1 MAAPVLQFKRGN
13 LASLPGLQAGEPG
26 FTVDKNDLYVGIDS
40 TTTNNQFIGSARFW
54 EKGDATNASGV
65 KLVEAQNNGA
75 SAITIKAPASLSDN
89 QVYTMPASAV
99 NNGFLKCNAS
109 GELSFDTAPQNSG
122 AVSDIAVTDESADTT
137 CFPMFAT
144 QATGDIQPKTG
155 TNLTFNASSGELT
168 ASSFSGNLTGAVTGN
183 VSGSSGSCTG
193 NAATATALETARN
206 IGGVSFDGTANIN
219 LPGVNAS
226 GNQDTSGNAATAT
239 ALETARN
246 IGGVSFDG
254 TANINL
260 PGVNTAGSQDT
271 TGNADTATLAATS
284 TITANNSTNETVF
297 PVFVDGATGAQG
309 LESDTGLTY
318 NPSTG
323 ALSSTSFVGALTG
336 AVTGNVSGN
345 VTGNVTGNQSGGT
358 VSATSA
364 AVADLTSGRVVLA
377 GSSGELEDN
386 GNLTF
391 DGSTLTVTGAASV
404 TTNLTI
410 GGNLTVNGTTTQVNT
425 TNTTIEDV
433 LLELQVVDGGAL
445 SSDTDKDVG
454 LVLNYYSGSA
464 KKAAIYWD
472 DSAGRIALGAEV
484 SESAGVLTASAYSG
498 LEIGSLFV
506 NDCAGQTQVISCS
519 GTTRSLENITIDGGS
534 F

>member
-40 TTTNNQFIGSARFW
+40 TTSNNQFIGSGRFW
-54 EKGDATNASGV
+54 DKGDASNASGI
-65 KLVEAQNNGA
+65 KLVEAQNNGS
-75 SAITIKAPASLSDN
+75 SAITIKAPASLGDN

-109 GELSFDTAPQNSG
+109 GEFSFDTTPQNAG
-122 AVSDIAVTDESADTT
+122 AVTEITVADESSDTT
-137 CFPMFAT
+137 CFPMFAVS
-144 QATGDIQPKTG
+144 ATGDIEPKTGSNLTFNSSSGALTATSFVGDLTGDVTGNSDTATVATTITLADESTDTACNVVFATAATGNLAPKTG
-155 TNLTFNASSGELT
+155 TNLTFNSASGALT
-168 ASSFSGNLTGAVTGN
+168 ATTFVGAVTGN
-183 VSGSSGSCTG
+183 ITG
-193 NAATATALETARN
+193 
-206 IGGVSFDGTANIN
+206 D
-219 LPGVNAS
+219 
-226 GNQDTSGNAATAT
+226 
-239 ALETARN
+239 
-246 IGGVSFDG
+246 
-254 TANINL
+254 
-260 PGVNTAGSQDT
+260 
-271 TGNADTATLAATS
+271 
-284 TITANNSTNETVF
+284 
-297 PVFVDGATGAQG
+297 
-309 LESDTGLTY
+309 
-318 NPSTG
+318 
-323 ALSSTSFVGALTG
+323 
-336 AVTGNVSGN
+336 VTGNIS
-345 VTGNVTGNQSGGT
+345 GNQSGGT

-364 AVADLTSGRVVLA
+364 AVGDLTSGRVVLA
-377 GSSGELEDN
+377 GTSGELEDS

-445 SSDTDKDVG
+445 SSDTNKDVG

-464 KKAAIYWD
+464 KKAAVYWD
-472 DSAGRIALGAEV
+472 DSAGRIVLGSEV
-484 SESAGVLTASAYSG
+484 SESSGVLTASAFSG

>member
-40 TTTNNQFIGSARFW
+40 TTSNNQFIGSSRFW
-54 EKGDATNASGV
+54 EKGDSTNASGV

-75 SAITIKAPASLSDN
+75 SAITIKAPTALSDN
-89 QVYTMPASAV
+89 QVYTMPAAAV

-109 GELSFDTAPQNSG
+109 GEFSFDTTPQNSG
-122 AVSDIAVTDESADTT
+122 AVNEIVVADESSDTT

-144 QATGDIQPKTG
+144 QATGDVSPKTG
-155 TNLTFNASSGELT
+155 TNLTFNSSSGQLT

-193 NAATATALETARN
+193 NAATATALETART

-219 LPGVNAS
+219 LPGVNSA
-226 GNQDTSGNAATAT
+226 GNQDTT
-239 ALETARN
+239 
-246 IGGVSFDG
+246 G
-254 TANINL
+254 TASL
-260 PGVNTAGSQDT
+260 
-271 TGNADTATLAATS
+271 ATEFTV
-284 TITANNSTNETVF
+284 TANNSTNETVF
-297 PVFVDGATGAQG
+297 PLFVDGATGSQG
-309 LESDTGLTY
+309 AESDTGLTY

-323 ALSSTSFVGALTG
+323 AFTSTSFVGGL
-336 AVTGNVSGN
+336 TGNVTGDVTGD

-377 GSSGELEDN
+377 GTSGELEDS

-391 DGSTLTVTGAASV
+391 NGSTLTVTGAASV
-404 TTNLTI
+404 STNLTV

-472 DSAGRIALGAEV
+472 DSAGRIVLGGEV

>member
-40 TTTNNQFIGSARFW
+40 TTSNNQFIGSGRFW
-54 EKGDATNASGV
+54 SKGDATNASGV

-75 SAITIKAPASLSDN
+75 SAITIKAPAALGDN
-89 QVYTMPASAV
+89 QVYTMPAAAV

-109 GELSFDTAPQNSG
+109 GEFSFDTAPQNAGS
-122 AVSDIAVTDESADTT
+122 VTTVTVADESSDTT
-137 CFPMFAT
+137 CFPIFAVSATGGIAPKTGSNLTFNSSSGALTATSFVGDITGDVTGNADTATVATTITLADESTDTACNVVFAT
-144 QATGDIQPKTG
+144 AATGNLAPKTG
-155 TNLTFNASSGELT
+155 TNLTFNSASGVLT
-168 ASSFSGNLTGAVTGN
+168 ATGFAGPITGAVTGN
-183 VSGSSGSCTG
+183 V
-193 NAATATALETARN
+193 
-206 IGGVSFDGTANIN
+206 
-219 LPGVNAS
+219 
-226 GNQDTSGNAATAT
+226 
-239 ALETARN
+239 
-246 IGGVSFDG
+246 
-254 TANINL
+254 
-260 PGVNTAGSQDT
+260 
-271 TGNADTATLAATS
+271 
-284 TITANNSTNETVF
+284 
-297 PVFVDGATGAQG
+297 
-309 LESDTGLTY
+309 
-318 NPSTG
+318 
-323 ALSSTSFVGALTG
+323 
-336 AVTGNVSGN
+336 TGNVS
-345 VTGNVTGNQSGGT
+345 GNQSGGT

-364 AVADLTSGRVVLA
+364 AIADLTSGRIVLA
-377 GSSGELEDN
+377 GTSGELEDS

-391 DGSTLTVTGAASV
+391 DGSTMTVTGAASV

-445 SSDTDKDVG
+445 GSDTNKDVG

-464 KKAAIYWD
+464 KKAAVYWD
-472 DSAGRIALGAEV
+472 DSAGRIVIGSEV
-484 SESAGVLTASAYSG
+484 SESTGVLTASAYSG

>member
-40 TTTNNQFIGSARFW
+40 TTGNNQFIGSGRFW
-54 EKGDATNASGV
+54 DKGDATNASGV
-65 KLVEAQNNGA
+65 KLVEAQNNGS
-75 SAITIKAPASLSDN
+75 SAITIKAPAALGDN

-109 GELSFDTAPQNSG
+109 GEFSFDTAPQNAGG
-122 AVSDIAVTDESADTT
+122 ATEITVADESSDTT
-137 CFPMFAT
+137 CFPIFAVSATGSVAPKTGSNLSFNSSSGALTATSFVGDITGDVTGNADTATVATTITLADESTDTACNVVFAT
-144 QATGDIQPKTG
+144 AATGNLAPKTG
-155 TNLTFNASSGELT
+155 TNLTFNSASGALT
-168 ASSFSGNLTGAVTGN
+168 A
-183 VSGSSGSCTG
+183 
-193 NAATATALETARN
+193 
-206 IGGVSFDGTANIN
+206 
-219 LPGVNAS
+219 
-226 GNQDTSGNAATAT
+226 
-239 ALETARN
+239 
-246 IGGVSFDG
+246 
-254 TANINL
+254 
-260 PGVNTAGSQDT
+260 T
-271 TGNADTATLAATS
+271 T
-284 TITANNSTNETVF
+284 
-297 PVFVDGATGAQG
+297 
-309 LESDTGLTY
+309 
-318 NPSTG
+318 
-323 ALSSTSFVGALTG
+323 FVGALTG
-336 AVTGNVSGN
+336 AVTGNV
-345 VTGNVTGNQSGGT
+345 TGNISGNQSGGT

-364 AVADLTSGRVVLA
+364 AIADLTSGRVVLA
-377 GSSGELEDN
+377 GTSGELEDS

-391 DGSTLTVTGAASV
+391 DGSTMTVTGAASV
-404 TTNLTI
+404 TTNLTV

-445 SSDTDKDVG
+445 SSDTNKDVG

-464 KKAAIYWD
+464 KKAAVYWD
-472 DSAGRIALGAEV
+472 DSAGRIVLGSEV
-484 SESAGVLTASAYSG
+484 SESAGVLTASAFSG

>member
-40 TTTNNQFIGSARFW
+40 TTGNNQFIGSGRFW
-54 EKGDATNASGV
+54 DKGDATNASGV

-89 QVYTMPASAV
+89 QTYTMPAEAV
-99 NNGFLKCNAS
+99 NNGFLKCNSS

-122 AVSDIAVTDESADTT
+122 AVSDIAVTDESSDTT
-137 CFPMFAT
+137 CFPMFST
-144 QATGDIQPKTG
+144 SATGDIQPKTG
-155 TNLTFNASSGELT
+155 TNLTFNASSGVLT
-168 ASSFSGNLTGAVTGN
+168 ATGFAGALTGNVTGN
-183 VSGSSGSCTG
+183 ASGSSGSCTG
-193 NAATATALETARN
+193 NSATATALETARN
-206 IGGVSFDGTANIN
+206 IGGVSFDGTGNIN
-219 LPGVNAS
+219 LPGVNAA
-226 GNQDTSGNAATAT
+226 GNQDTSGNAT
-239 ALETARN
+239 
-246 IGGVSFDG
+246 
-254 TANINL
+254 
-260 PGVNTAGSQDT
+260 
-271 TGNADTATLAATS
+271 TATLAATS
-284 TITANNSTNETVF
+284 TITANNTTNETVY
-297 PVFVDGATGAQG
+297 PVFVDAATGAQG
-309 LESDTGLTY
+309 LESDTGLSY

-323 ALSSTSFVGALTG
+323 ALTSTSFVGSLT
-336 AVTGNVSGN
+336 GN
-345 VTGNVTGNQSGGT
+345 VTGNVAGNQSGGT

-377 GSSGELEDN
+377 GSSGELEDS

>member
-54 EKGDATNASGV
+54 EKGDATTASGV

-75 SAITIKAPASLSDN
+75 SAITIKAPTALSDN
-89 QVYTMPASAV
+89 QVYTMPAAAV

-109 GELSFDTAPQNSG
+109 GEFSFDTTPQNSG
-122 AVSDIAVTDESADTT
+122 AVNEIVVADESSDTT

-144 QATGDIQPKTG
+144 QATGDISPKTG

-193 NAATATALETARN
+193 NAATATALETART

-219 LPGVNAS
+219 LPGVNSA
-226 GNQDTSGNAATAT
+226 GNQDTT
-239 ALETARN
+239 
-246 IGGVSFDG
+246 G
-254 TANINL
+254 TASL
-260 PGVNTAGSQDT
+260 
-271 TGNADTATLAATS
+271 ATQFTV
-284 TITANNSTNETVF
+284 TANNSTNETVF
-297 PVFVDGATGAQG
+297 PLFADGATGSQG
-309 LESDTGLTY
+309 AESDTGLTY

-323 ALSSTSFVGALTG
+323 AFTSTTFVGGL
-336 AVTGNVSGN
+336 TGNVTGDVTGD

-364 AVADLTSGRVVLA
+364 AIADLTSGRVVLA
-377 GSSGELEDN
+377 GTSGELEDS

-391 DGSTLTVTGAASV
+391 NGSTLTVTGAASV

>member
-1 MAAPVLQFKRGN
+1 RGN

-40 TTTNNQFIGSARFW
+40 TTGNNQFIGSGRFW
-54 EKGDATNASGV
+54 DKGDATNASGV

-89 QVYTMPASAV
+89 QTYTMPAEAV
-99 NNGFLKCNAS
+99 NNGFLKCNSS

-122 AVSDIAVTDESADTT
+122 AVSDIAVTDESSDTT
-137 CFPMFAT
+137 CFPMFST
-144 QATGDIQPKTG
+144 SATGDIQPKTG
-155 TNLTFNASSGELT
+155 TNLTFNSSTGALT
-168 ASSFSGNLTGAVTGN
+168 ATTFVGAVTGN
-183 VSGSSGSCTG
+183 VTGDLTGDVVGNISSASSGVVVSPANGKLVVEGDTG
-193 NAATATALETARN
+193 SNKVGRIQLQCHVNSHGQTVSSQPHSEAASNDLK
-206 IGGVSFDGTANIN
+206 
-219 LPGVNAS
+219 LPGGS
-226 GNQDTSGNAATAT
+226 T
-239 ALETARN
+239 
-246 IGGVSFDG
+246 IGD
-254 TANINL
+254 
-260 PGVNTAGSQDT
+260 D
-271 TGNADTATLAATS
+271 DATL
-284 TITANNSTNETVF
+284 V
-297 PVFVDGATGAQG
+297 
-309 LESDTGLTY
+309 SDTGTQTLT
-318 NPSTG
+318 NKTLTSPTITGTG
-323 ALSSTSFVGALTG
+323 AIAGVF
-336 AVTGNVSGN
+336 TGNI
-345 VTGNVTGNQSGGT
+345 TGNQSGGT

-377 GSSGELEDN
+377 GTSGELEDS

-391 DGSTLTVTGAASV
+391 DGSTMTVTGAASV
-404 TTNLTI
+404 TTNLTV

-472 DSAGRIALGAEV
+472 DSAGRIVLGAEV

-498 LEIGSLFV
+498 LEIGSLYV

>member
-40 TTTNNQFIGSARFW
+40 TTGNNQFIGSGRFW
-54 EKGDATNASGV
+54 DKGDATNASGV

-75 SAITIKAPASLSDN
+75 SAITLKAPASLSDN
-89 QVYTMPASAV
+89 QTYTMPAEAV
-99 NNGFLKCNAS
+99 NNGFLKCNSS
-109 GELSFDTAPQNSG
+109 GEFSWDTAPQNSG
-122 AVSDIAVTDESADTT
+122 AVSDIAVTDESSDTT

-144 QATGDIQPKTG
+144 SATGDIQPKTG
-155 TNLTFNASSGELT
+155 TNLTFNSSTGALT
-168 ASSFSGNLTGAVTGN
+168 ATTFVGAVTGN
-183 VSGSSGSCTG
+183 VTGDLTGDVVGNISSASSGVVVSPANGKLVVEGDTG
-193 NAATATALETARN
+193 SNKVGRIQLQCHVNSHGQTVSSQPHSEAASNDLK
-206 IGGVSFDGTANIN
+206 
-219 LPGVNAS
+219 LPGGS
-226 GNQDTSGNAATAT
+226 T
-239 ALETARN
+239 
-246 IGGVSFDG
+246 IGD
-254 TANINL
+254 
-260 PGVNTAGSQDT
+260 D
-271 TGNADTATLAATS
+271 DATL
-284 TITANNSTNETVF
+284 V
-297 PVFVDGATGAQG
+297 
-309 LESDTGLTY
+309 SDTGTQTLT
-318 NPSTG
+318 NKTLTSPTITGTG
-323 ALSSTSFVGALTG
+323 AIAGVF
-336 AVTGNVSGN
+336 TGNI
-345 VTGNVTGNQSGGT
+345 TGNQSGGT

-377 GSSGELEDN
+377 GTSGELEDS

-391 DGSTLTVTGAASV
+391 NGSALTVTGTASV
-404 TTNLTI
+404 TSNLTV
-410 GGNLTVNGTTTQVNT
+410 GGNLTVNGTTTHGNT

-472 DSAGRIALGAEV
+472 DSAGRIVLGGEV

-498 LEIGSLFV
+498 LEIGSLYV

>member
-40 TTTNNQFIGSARFW
+40 TTGNNQFVGSGRFCDKGSATT
-54 EKGDATNASGV
+54 GSGV

-75 SAITIKAPASLSDN
+75 SAITIKAPTSLSDN

-99 NNGFLKCNAS
+99 NNGFLKCNSS

-144 QATGDIQPKTG
+144 SATGDIQPKTG
-155 TNLTFNASSGELT
+155 TNLSFNASSGELT

-183 VSGSSGSCTG
+183 ASGSSGSCTG
-193 NAATATALETARN
+193 NSATATALETARN
-206 IGGVSFDGTANIN
+206 IGGVSFDGT
-219 LPGVNAS
+219 G
-226 GNQDTSGNAATAT
+226 
-239 ALETARN
+239 
-246 IGGVSFDG
+246 
-254 TANINL
+254 NINL
-260 PGVNTAGSQDT
+260 PGVNTAGNQDT
-271 TGNADTATLAATS
+271 SGNATTATLASTS
-284 TITANNSTNETVF
+284 TITANNSTNETVY
-297 PVFVDGATGAQG
+297 PVFVDAATGAQG
-309 LESDTGLTY
+309 LESDTGLSY

-323 ALSSTSFVGALTG
+323 ALTSTSFVGGLT
-336 AVTGNVSGN
+336 GN
-345 VTGNVTGNQSGGT
+345 VTGNVAGNVTGNVAGNQSGGT

-377 GSSGELEDN
+377 GTSGELEDN

-445 SSDTDKDVG
+445 GSDTDKDVG

-472 DSAGRIALGAEV
+472 DSTGRIALAAEV

>member
-1 MAAPVLQFKRGN
+1 M
-13 LASLPGLQAGEPG
+13 
-26 FTVDKNDLYVGIDS
+26 
-40 TTTNNQFIGSARFW
+40 
-54 EKGDATNASGV
+54 
-65 KLVEAQNNGA
+65 
-75 SAITIKAPASLSDN
+75 
-89 QVYTMPASAV
+89 
-99 NNGFLKCNAS
+99 
-109 GELSFDTAPQNSG
+109 
-122 AVSDIAVTDESADTT
+122 
-137 CFPMFAT
+137 
-144 QATGDIQPKTG
+144 
-155 TNLTFNASSGELT
+155 
-168 ASSFSGNLTGAVTGN
+168 
-183 VSGSSGSCTG
+183 
-193 NAATATALETARN
+193 
-206 IGGVSFDGTANIN
+206 
-219 LPGVNAS
+219 
-226 GNQDTSGNAATAT
+226 
-239 ALETARN
+239 
-246 IGGVSFDG
+246 
-254 TANINL
+254 
-260 PGVNTAGSQDT
+260 
-271 TGNADTATLAATS
+271 
-284 TITANNSTNETVF
+284 
-297 PVFVDGATGAQG
+297 
-309 LESDTGLTY
+309 
-318 NPSTG
+318 
-323 ALSSTSFVGALTG
+323 
-336 AVTGNVSGN
+336 
-345 VTGNVTGNQSGGT
+345 TGNVTGNQSGGT

-377 GSSGELEDN
+377 GSSGELEDS

-519 GTTRSLENITIDGGS
+519 GTTRSLENITLDGGS

>member
-89 QVYTMPASAV
+89 QVYVMPAAAV
-99 NNGFLKCNAS
+99 NNGFLKCNSS

-193 NAATATALETARN
+193 NAATATALANART

-246 IGGVSFDG
+246 IGGVSFD
-254 TANINL
+254 
-260 PGVNTAGSQDT
+260 
-271 TGNADTATLAATS
+271 
-284 TITANNSTNETVF
+284 
-297 PVFVDGATGAQG
+297 
-309 LESDTGLTY
+309 
-318 NPSTG
+318 
-323 ALSSTSFVGALTG
+323 LSL
-336 AVTGNVSGN
+336 
-345 VTGNVTGNQSGGT
+345 
-358 VSATSA
+358 
-364 AVADLTSGRVVLA
+364 
-377 GSSGELEDN
+377 
-386 GNLTF
+386 
-391 DGSTLTVTGAASV
+391 
-404 TTNLTI
+404 I
-410 GGNLTVNGTTTQVNT
+410 H
-425 TNTTIEDV
+425 I
-433 LLELQVVDGGAL
+433 
-445 SSDTDKDVG
+445 
-454 LVLNYYSGSA
+454 
-464 KKAAIYWD
+464 
-472 DSAGRIALGAEV
+472 
-484 SESAGVLTASAYSG
+484 
-498 LEIGSLFV
+498 
-506 NDCAGQTQVISCS
+506 
-519 GTTRSLENITIDGGS
+519 
-534 F
+534 

>member
-40 TTTNNQFIGSARFW
+40 TTSNNQFIGSARFW
-54 EKGDATNASGV
+54 SKGDATNASGV

-75 SAITIKAPASLSDN
+75 SAITIKAPTALSDN
-89 QVYTMPASAV
+89 QVYTMPAAAV

-109 GELSFDTAPQNSG
+109 GEFSFDTAPQNAGS
-122 AVSDIAVTDESADTT
+122 VTTVTVADESSDTT
-137 CFPMFAT
+137 CFPIFAVSATGGIAPKTGSNLTFNSSSGALTATSFVGDITGDVTGNADTATVATTITLADESTDTACNVVFAT
-144 QATGDIQPKTG
+144 AATGNLAPKTG
-155 TNLTFNASSGELT
+155 TNLTFNSASGVLT
-168 ASSFSGNLTGAVTGN
+168 ATGFAGPITGAVTGN
-183 VSGSSGSCTG
+183 V
-193 NAATATALETARN
+193 
-206 IGGVSFDGTANIN
+206 
-219 LPGVNAS
+219 
-226 GNQDTSGNAATAT
+226 
-239 ALETARN
+239 
-246 IGGVSFDG
+246 
-254 TANINL
+254 
-260 PGVNTAGSQDT
+260 
-271 TGNADTATLAATS
+271 
-284 TITANNSTNETVF
+284 
-297 PVFVDGATGAQG
+297 
-309 LESDTGLTY
+309 
-318 NPSTG
+318 
-323 ALSSTSFVGALTG
+323 
-336 AVTGNVSGN
+336 TGNVS
-345 VTGNVTGNQSGGT
+345 GNQSGGT

-364 AVADLTSGRVVLA
+364 AIADLTSGRIVLA
-377 GSSGELEDN
+377 GTSGELEDS

-391 DGSTLTVTGAASV
+391 DGSTMTVTGAASV
-404 TTNLTI
+404 TTNLTV

-464 KKAAIYWD
+464 KKAAVYWD
-472 DSAGRIALGAEV
+472 DSAGRIVLGSEV
-484 SESAGVLTASAYSG
+484 SESAGVLTASAFSG

>member
-40 TTTNNQFIGSARFW
+40 TTSNNQFIGSGRFW
-54 EKGDATNASGV
+54 DKGDASNASGI
-65 KLVEAQNNGA
+65 KLVEAQNNGS
-75 SAITIKAPASLSDN
+75 SAITIKAPASLGDN

-109 GELSFDTAPQNSG
+109 GEFSFDTTPQNAG
-122 AVSDIAVTDESADTT
+122 AVTEITVADESSDTT
-137 CFPMFAT
+137 CFPMFAVS
-144 QATGDIQPKTG
+144 ATGDIEPKTGSNLTFNSSSGALTATSFVGDLTGDVTGNSDTATVATTITLADESSDTACNVVFATAATGNLAPKTG
-155 TNLTFNASSGELT
+155 TNLTFNSASGALT
-168 ASSFSGNLTGAVTGN
+168 ATTFVGAVTGN
-183 VSGSSGSCTG
+183 ITG
-193 NAATATALETARN
+193 
-206 IGGVSFDGTANIN
+206 D
-219 LPGVNAS
+219 
-226 GNQDTSGNAATAT
+226 
-239 ALETARN
+239 
-246 IGGVSFDG
+246 
-254 TANINL
+254 
-260 PGVNTAGSQDT
+260 
-271 TGNADTATLAATS
+271 
-284 TITANNSTNETVF
+284 
-297 PVFVDGATGAQG
+297 
-309 LESDTGLTY
+309 
-318 NPSTG
+318 
-323 ALSSTSFVGALTG
+323 
-336 AVTGNVSGN
+336 VTGNIS
-345 VTGNVTGNQSGGT
+345 GNQSGGT

-364 AVADLTSGRVVLA
+364 AVGDLTSGRVVLA
-377 GSSGELEDN
+377 GTSGELEDS

-445 SSDTDKDVG
+445 SSDTNKDVG

-464 KKAAIYWD
+464 KKAAVYWD
-472 DSAGRIALGAEV
+472 DSAGRIVLGSEV
-484 SESAGVLTASAYSG
+484 SESSGVLTASAFSG

>member
-26 FTVDKNDLYVGIDS
+26 FTVDKNDLFVGIDS
-40 TTTNNQFIGSARFW
+40 TTGNNQFIGSGRFW
-54 EKGDATNASGV
+54 DKGDATNASGV
-65 KLVEAQNNGA
+65 KLVEAQNNGG
-75 SAITIKAPASLSDN
+75 SAITIKAPTSLADN
-89 QVYTMPASAV
+89 QVYTMPAAAV

-109 GELSFDTAPQNSG
+109 GEFSFDTAPQNSG

-137 CFPMFAT
+137 CFPMFST
-144 QATGDIQPKTG
+144 SATGDIQPKTG
-155 TNLTFNASSGELT
+155 SNLSFNSSSGALT
-168 ASSFSGNLTGAVTGN
+168 ATSFVGDITGEVTGN
-183 VSGSSGSCTG
+183 STTATTATNVTVSAN
-193 NAATATALETARN
+193 NAA
-206 IGGVSFDGTANIN
+206 
-219 LPGVNAS
+219 
-226 GNQDTSGNAATAT
+226 
-239 ALETARN
+239 
-246 IGGVSFDG
+246 
-254 TANINL
+254 
-260 PGVNTAGSQDT
+260 
-271 TGNADTATLAATS
+271 
-284 TITANNSTNETVF
+284 NETVY
-297 PVFVDGATGAQG
+297 PVFVDGATGTQG
-309 LESDTGLTY
+309 IESDTGLSY

-323 ALSSTSFVGALTG
+323 AFTSTTFVGALTG
-336 AVTGNVSGN
+336 AVTGNV
-345 VTGNVTGNQSGGT
+345 TGNVSGNQSGGT

-364 AVADLTSGRVVLA
+364 AIADLTSGRVVLA
-377 GSSGELEDN
+377 GTSGELEDS

-404 TTNLTI
+404 STNLTI

-445 SSDTDKDVG
+445 GSDTNKDVG
-454 LVLNYYSGSA
+454 LILNYYSGSA
-464 KKAAIYWD
+464 KKAAVYWD
-472 DSAGRIALGAEV
+472 DSTGRIVLGAEV

-498 LEIGSLFV
+498 LEIGSLYL

>member
-40 TTTNNQFIGSARFW
+40 TTSNNQFIGSGRFW
-54 EKGDATNASGV
+54 SKGDATNASGV

-75 SAITIKAPASLSDN
+75 SAITIKAPAALGDN
-89 QVYTMPASAV
+89 QVYTMPAAAV

-109 GELSFDTAPQNSG
+109 GEFSFDTAPQNAGS
-122 AVSDIAVTDESADTT
+122 VTTVTVADESSDTT
-137 CFPMFAT
+137 CFPLFAVSATGGIAPKTGSNLTFNSSSGALTATSFVGDITGDVTGNADTATVATTITLADESTDTACNVVFAT
-144 QATGDIQPKTG
+144 AATGNLAPKTG
-155 TNLTFNASSGELT
+155 TNLTFNSASGVLT
-168 ASSFSGNLTGAVTGN
+168 ATGFAGPITGAVTGN
-183 VSGSSGSCTG
+183 V
-193 NAATATALETARN
+193 
-206 IGGVSFDGTANIN
+206 
-219 LPGVNAS
+219 
-226 GNQDTSGNAATAT
+226 
-239 ALETARN
+239 
-246 IGGVSFDG
+246 
-254 TANINL
+254 
-260 PGVNTAGSQDT
+260 
-271 TGNADTATLAATS
+271 
-284 TITANNSTNETVF
+284 
-297 PVFVDGATGAQG
+297 
-309 LESDTGLTY
+309 
-318 NPSTG
+318 
-323 ALSSTSFVGALTG
+323 
-336 AVTGNVSGN
+336 TGNVS
-345 VTGNVTGNQSGGT
+345 GNQSGGT

-364 AVADLTSGRVVLA
+364 AIADLTSGRIVLA
-377 GSSGELEDN
+377 GTSGELEDS

-391 DGSTLTVTGAASV
+391 DGSTMTVTGAASV

-445 SSDTDKDVG
+445 GSDTNKDVG

-464 KKAAIYWD
+464 KKAAVYWD
-472 DSAGRIALGAEV
+472 DSAGRIVLGSEV
-484 SESAGVLTASAYSG
+484 SESAGVLTASAFSG

>member
-40 TTTNNQFIGSARFW
+40 TTSNNQFIGSSRFW
-54 EKGDATNASGV
+54 SKGDATNASGV

-75 SAITIKAPASLSDN
+75 SAITIKAPTALSDN
-89 QVYTMPASAV
+89 QVYTMPAAAV

-109 GELSFDTAPQNSG
+109 GEFSFDTAPQNSG

-137 CFPMFAT
+137 CFPMFST
-144 QATGDIQPKTG
+144 SATGDIQPKTG

-193 NAATATALETARN
+193 NAATATALANART

-219 LPGVNAS
+219 LPGVNATGS
-226 GNQDTSGNAATAT
+226 QDTSGNAATAT

-254 TANINL
+254 TGNINL
-260 PGVNTAGSQDT
+260 PGVNTAGNQDT
-271 TGNADTATLAATS
+271 SGNATTATLAATS
-284 TITANNSTNETVF
+284 TITANNTTNETVY
-297 PVFVDGATGAQG
+297 PVFVDAATGAQG
-309 LESDTGLTY
+309 LESDTGLSY

-323 ALSSTSFVGALTG
+323 ALTSTSFVGSLT
-336 AVTGNVSGN
+336 GN
-345 VTGNVTGNQSGGT
+345 VTGNVAGNQSGGT

-377 GSSGELEDN
+377 GSSGELEDS

>member
-40 TTTNNQFIGSARFW
+40 TTGNNQFIGSARFW

-75 SAITIKAPASLSDN
+75 SAITIKAPTALSDN
-89 QVYTMPASAV
+89 QVYTMPATAV

-109 GELSFDTAPQNSG
+109 GEFSFDTTPQNSG
-122 AVSDIAVTDESADTT
+122 AVNEIVVADESSDTT

-144 QATGDIQPKTG
+144 QATGDVSPKTG

-193 NAATATALETARN
+193 NAATATALETART

-219 LPGVNAS
+219 LPGVNSA
-226 GNQDTSGNAATAT
+226 GNQDTT
-239 ALETARN
+239 
-246 IGGVSFDG
+246 G
-254 TANINL
+254 TASL
-260 PGVNTAGSQDT
+260 
-271 TGNADTATLAATS
+271 ATQFTV
-284 TITANNSTNETVF
+284 TANNSTNETVF
-297 PVFVDGATGAQG
+297 PLFADGATGSQG
-309 LESDTGLTY
+309 AESDTGLTY

-323 ALSSTSFVGALTG
+323 AFTSTSFVGGL
-336 AVTGNVSGN
+336 TGNVTGDVTGD

-364 AVADLTSGRVVLA
+364 AIADLTSGRVVLA
-377 GSSGELEDN
+377 GTSGELEDS

-391 DGSTLTVTGAASV
+391 NGSTLTVTGAASV
-404 TTNLTI
+404 TTNLTV

-464 KKAAIYWD
+464 KKAAVYWD
-472 DSAGRIALGAEV
+472 DSAGRIVLGAEV

>member
-40 TTTNNQFIGSARFW
+40 TTSNNQFIGSGRFW
-54 EKGDATNASGV
+54 SKGDATNASGV

-75 SAITIKAPASLSDN
+75 SAITIKAPAALGDN
-89 QVYTMPASAV
+89 QVYTMPAAAV

-109 GELSFDTAPQNSG
+109 GEFSFDTAPQNAGS
-122 AVSDIAVTDESADTT
+122 VTTVTVADESSDTT
-137 CFPMFAT
+137 CFPIFAVSATGGIAPKTGSNLTFNSSSGALTATSFVGDITGDVTGNADTATVATTITLADESTDTACNVVFAT
-144 QATGDIQPKTG
+144 AATGNLAPKTG
-155 TNLTFNASSGELT
+155 TNLTFNSASGVLT
-168 ASSFSGNLTGAVTGN
+168 ATGFAGPITGAVTGN
-183 VSGSSGSCTG
+183 V
-193 NAATATALETARN
+193 
-206 IGGVSFDGTANIN
+206 
-219 LPGVNAS
+219 
-226 GNQDTSGNAATAT
+226 
-239 ALETARN
+239 
-246 IGGVSFDG
+246 
-254 TANINL
+254 
-260 PGVNTAGSQDT
+260 
-271 TGNADTATLAATS
+271 
-284 TITANNSTNETVF
+284 
-297 PVFVDGATGAQG
+297 
-309 LESDTGLTY
+309 
-318 NPSTG
+318 
-323 ALSSTSFVGALTG
+323 
-336 AVTGNVSGN
+336 TGNVS
-345 VTGNVTGNQSGGT
+345 GNQSGGT

-364 AVADLTSGRVVLA
+364 AIADLTSGRIVLA
-377 GSSGELEDN
+377 GTSGELEDS

-391 DGSTLTVTGAASV
+391 DGSTMTVTGAASV
-404 TTNLTI
+404 TTNLTV

-464 KKAAIYWD
+464 KKAAVYWD
-472 DSAGRIALGAEV
+472 DSAGRIVLGSEV
-484 SESAGVLTASAYSG
+484 SESAGVLTASAFSG

>member
-89 QVYTMPASAV
+89 QVYTMPAAAV
-99 NNGFLKCNAS
+99 NNGFLKCNSS

-122 AVSDIAVTDESADTT
+122 AVSDIAVTDESSDTT

-144 QATGDIQPKTG
+144 SATGDIQPKTG
-155 TNLTFNASSGELT
+155 SNLTFNASSGELT

-193 NAATATALETARN
+193 NAATATALETART

-219 LPGVNAS
+219 LPGVNSA
-226 GNQDTSGNAATAT
+226 GNQDTT
-239 ALETARN
+239 
-246 IGGVSFDG
+246 G
-254 TANINL
+254 TASL
-260 PGVNTAGSQDT
+260 
-271 TGNADTATLAATS
+271 ATQFTV
-284 TITANNSTNETVF
+284 TANNSTNETVF
-297 PVFVDGATGAQG
+297 PLFADGATGSQG
-309 LESDTGLTY
+309 AESDTGLTY

-323 ALSSTSFVGALTG
+323 AFTSTSFVGGL
-336 AVTGNVSGN
+336 TGNVTGDVTGD

-364 AVADLTSGRVVLA
+364 AIADLTSGRVVLA
-377 GSSGELEDN
+377 GTSGELEDS

-391 DGSTLTVTGAASV
+391 NGSTLTVTGAASV

>member
-40 TTTNNQFIGSARFW
+40 TTSNNQFIGSARFW
-54 EKGDATNASGV
+54 SKGDATNASGV

-75 SAITIKAPASLSDN
+75 SAITIKAPTSLADN
-89 QVYTMPASAV
+89 QVYTMPAAAV

-109 GELSFDTAPQNSG
+109 GEFSFDTAPQNAGS
-122 AVSDIAVTDESADTT
+122 VTTVTVADESSDTT
-137 CFPMFAT
+137 CFPIFAVSATGGIAPKTGSNLTFNSSSGALTATSFVGDITGDVTGNADTATVATTITLADESTDTACNVVFAT
-144 QATGDIQPKTG
+144 AATGNLAPKTG
-155 TNLTFNASSGELT
+155 TNLTFNSASGVLT
-168 ASSFSGNLTGAVTGN
+168 ATGFAGPITGAVTGN
-183 VSGSSGSCTG
+183 V
-193 NAATATALETARN
+193 
-206 IGGVSFDGTANIN
+206 
-219 LPGVNAS
+219 
-226 GNQDTSGNAATAT
+226 
-239 ALETARN
+239 
-246 IGGVSFDG
+246 
-254 TANINL
+254 
-260 PGVNTAGSQDT
+260 
-271 TGNADTATLAATS
+271 
-284 TITANNSTNETVF
+284 
-297 PVFVDGATGAQG
+297 
-309 LESDTGLTY
+309 
-318 NPSTG
+318 
-323 ALSSTSFVGALTG
+323 
-336 AVTGNVSGN
+336 TGNVS
-345 VTGNVTGNQSGGT
+345 GNQSGGT

-364 AVADLTSGRVVLA
+364 AIADLTSGRIVLA
-377 GSSGELEDN
+377 GTSGELEDS

-391 DGSTLTVTGAASV
+391 DGSTMTVTGAASV
-404 TTNLTI
+404 TTNLTV

-464 KKAAIYWD
+464 KKAAVYWD
-472 DSAGRIALGAEV
+472 DSAGRIVLGSEV
-484 SESAGVLTASAYSG
+484 SESAGVLTASAFSG